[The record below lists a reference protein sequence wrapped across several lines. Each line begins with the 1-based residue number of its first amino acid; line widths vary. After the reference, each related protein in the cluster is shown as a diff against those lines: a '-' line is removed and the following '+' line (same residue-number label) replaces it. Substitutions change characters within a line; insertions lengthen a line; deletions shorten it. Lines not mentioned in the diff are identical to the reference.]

1 MFAQQFYHG
10 LIRKYVILM
19 GTLLNDTYITK
30 EDDDGNIISS
40 LRVPVTYA
48 PKDKMLARIKQD
60 ASLENQSATAI
71 PLPMISFEMGRMYYD
86 ENRKLSTINR
96 TVIRDDENLSKFR
109 YQYNYVPYNFDFK
122 VYIYVKNAEDG
133 TKIVESILPYF
144 TPAWVTTIQLIPD
157 MEETK
162 DIPVVLKD
170 INQQDNY
177 DGDYK
182 TRRSLIWTLD
192 FTLKGYLFGPIKRS
206 SIIKFVKVNMRI
218 TDVADGTLK
227 TAAVGNTSIS
237 ERYTV
242 QPGLTANGTP
252 TTNINNTVPYTEI
265 DIDDDFGFIH
275 QLVKGEDIDE
285 ENE

>member
-1 MFAQQFYHG
+1 MLKTFYHG

-19 GTLLNDTYITK
+19 GTLLNDTYITR
-30 EDDDGNIISS
+30 EDANGNVTSR

-48 PKDKMLARIKQD
+48 PKDKMLARIIQD
-60 ASLENQSATAI
+60 TALENQSATAI
-71 PLPMISFEMGRMYYD
+71 PLPMISFEMGRTYYD
-86 ENRKLSTINR
+86 EDRKLPTINR
-96 TVIRDDENLSKFR
+96 TVIRDDENLSKFK

-144 TPAWVTTIQLIPD
+144 TPAWTTTIQLIPE

-162 DIPVVLKD
+162 DIPVVLKN
-170 INQQDNY
+170 INQEDKY
-177 DGDYK
+177 DGEYK
-182 TRRSLIWTLD
+182 ERRSIIWTLD
-192 FTLKGYLFGPIKRS
+192 FTLKGYLFGPVKKS
-206 SIIKFVKVNMRI
+206 AIIKFVKVNMRI
-218 TDVADGTLK
+218 TTVADGRLK
-227 TAAVGNTSIS
+227 TDAIGNTAIS

-252 TTNINNTVPYTEI
+252 TTNINETIPYVEI

>member
-1 MFAQQFYHG
+1 MLKTFYHG

-19 GTLLNDTYITK
+19 GTLLNDTYITR
-30 EDDDGNIISS
+30 EDANGNVTST

-48 PKDKMLARIKQD
+48 PKDKMLARIIQD
-60 ASLENQSATAI
+60 ASLENQSATSI
-71 PLPMISFEMGRMYYD
+71 PLPMISFEMGRTYYD
-86 ENRKLSTINR
+86 EDRKLPTINR
-96 TVIRDDENLSKFR
+96 TVIRDDENLSKFK

-144 TPAWVTTIQLIPD
+144 TPAWTTTIQLIPE

-162 DIPVVLKD
+162 DIPVVLKN
-170 INQQDNY
+170 INQEDKY

-182 TRRSLIWTLD
+182 ERRSIIWTLD
-192 FTLKGYLFGPIKRS
+192 FTLKGYLFGPVKKS
-206 SIIKFVKVNMRI
+206 AIIKFVKVNMRI
-218 TDVADGTLK
+218 TTVADGRLK
-227 TAAVGNTSIS
+227 TDAIGNTAIS

-252 TTNINNTVPYTEI
+252 TTNIAETIPYIEI